1 MSSPRIHEIL
11 AKARELAI
19 AGDYS
24 SAMVYYEECKIQ
36 FEKSNGFTLLPS
48 QKRVWLLI
56 AVYS

>member
-1 MSSPRIHEIL
+1 MNSPRIHEVL

-36 FEKSNGFTLLPS
+36 FEKSNGFTLLKKK
-48 QKRVWLLI
+48 KRVC
-56 AVYS
+56 